1 MAGIF
6 ASLPTIKTNLFIF
19 DTAVV
24 DLTDRIDDPVE
35 TLMSVQL
42 GGGTYIAQALRYATN
57 QIEIPH
63 KTIVVLVTD
72 LYEGGSYNEMYRE
85 AMKIVESGAKL
96 IVLTSLDPTA
106 QPFYDKEAA
115 KKMAALG
122 AHVAA
127 LTPGRLAQWIATII
141 S

>member
-1 MAGIF
+1 MIDSVIHSAVMAGIF
-6 ASLPTIKTNLFIF
+6 ASLPTIKTDLFIF

-57 QIEIPH
+57 KIEIPH

-106 QPFYDKEAA
+106 QPFYDKQAA
-115 KKMAALG
+115 KKWQCSVLM
-122 AHVAA
+122 
-127 LTPGRLAQWIATII
+127 
-141 S
+141 

>member
-1 MAGIF
+1 M
-6 ASLPTIKTNLFIF
+6 
-19 DTAVV
+19 
-24 DLTDRIDDPVE
+24 
-35 TLMSVQL
+35 
-42 GGGTYIAQALRYATN
+42 
-57 QIEIPH
+57 PH

-72 LYEGGSYNEMYRE
+72 LYEGGSYAEMYRE

-106 QPFYDKEAA
+106 QPFMINRQL
-115 KKMAALG
+115 KMAALG

>member
-1 MAGIF
+1 M
-6 ASLPTIKTNLFIF
+6 
-19 DTAVV
+19 
-24 DLTDRIDDPVE
+24 
-35 TLMSVQL
+35 
-42 GGGTYIAQALRYATN
+42 
-57 QIEIPH
+57 PH

-106 QPFYDKEAA
+106 QPFYDKQAA
-115 KKMAALG
+115 EKMAALG